1 VSPVRIGY
9 AVSKREWEK
18 KWSSCKLTV
27 TSAAADADL
36 PEVTLWAAFDADHLY
51 LVARVKGP
59 WGLDGHRSWRYGDG
73 LQVVLSP
80 EGTEGET
87 SRYLTLGFSQVAGEP
102 VAVLINRNGRGF
114 LTPAPEGTRLA
125 VVPEDEG
132 ALYRVTVP
140 WAAVAPVHGLLDPAM
155 GLNVTYLAADR
166 EAGPDAPAAPSV
178 LQLVPDQD
186 YDSDT
191 RDRRRV
197 ARVTF
202 DIEGLAKT
210 TVKARPS
217 RTFGSEEDHIS
228 AEIVVFTRRAARCEV
243 VTETRAAARSTDAPL
258 DTTAPA
264 PPPAAPGRRPAS
276 RSVTSHALD
285 PGLNRLKHSWR
296 APRAGPGTYRVS
308 VQVSLRGRPVWESVL
323 SYYNLDPADID
334 RLEERYRQAV
344 GRAGRRLYAS
354 LPSVAARLQWL
365 RDLRGTLDPGEDPEP
380 LRRLFEEAA
389 EMVSALEAGRD
400 PLAGVTGYQRRAFR
414 SRVDGSLQ
422 PYSVHIP
429 PQAAALAR
437 QPRPPHTGLPLLV
450 MLHES
455 GVDDAA
461 AARDPRL
468 VRHLDKYGWLLC
480 APFGRGRSGWYVGDS
495 GRDVVEAVEAA
506 ETTLPVDKKSVFLA
520 GFSMGG
526 FGALAVGLSGLRRF
540 TGLVILSGFVTRPAE
555 AGLRAES
562 PDGAGPDPGADDRQ
576 PAHLFDRAEGVP
588 VFVAHGT
595 HDPAVP
601 VARARELVR
610 RLEEAGAKVTYR
622 EVEGAGHGGYDV
634 WAEVFEWLEQVRQGV
649 RG

>member
-1 VSPVRIGY
+1 VRIGY
-9 AVSKREWEK
+9 AVSKRDWEK
-18 KWSSCKLTV
+18 KWSSWKLTV
-27 TSAAADADL
+27 TSAPADADL

-73 LQVVLSP
+73 LQVILSP
-80 EGTEGET
+80 EGTDGET

-102 VAVLINRNGRGF
+102 VAILINRNGRGL

-132 ALYRVTVP
+132 ALYRMTVP

-155 GLNVTYLAADR
+155 GLNVTYLSADR
-166 EAGPDAPAAPSV
+166 KARLDAPAAPSV
-178 LQLVPDQD
+178 LQLVPDRD

-197 ARVTF
+197 VRVAF
-202 DIEGLAKT
+202 DVEGLAKT

-217 RTFGSEEDHIS
+217 RTFGSAEDDIS
-228 AEIVVFTRRAARCEV
+228 AEIAVFTKRAARCEV
-243 VTETRAAARSTDAPL
+243 VTETSAAAPPA
-258 DTTAPA
+258 APA
-264 PPPAAPGRRPAS
+264 PPRAQAAAGLRRAS

-285 PGLNRLKHSWR
+285 PGLNRLKHNWR
-296 APRAGPGTYRVS
+296 APRAGAGTYRVS

-323 SYYNLDPADID
+323 SYYTLAPADID
-334 RLEERYRQAV
+334 RLEERYRRAV
-344 GRAGRRLYAS
+344 GRAGRRLYGS
-354 LPSVAARLQWL
+354 LPSVAARLRWL
-365 RDLRGTLDPGEDPEP
+365 RDLRRTLDPGEDPEP

-429 PQAAALAR
+429 PQAAVLAR
-437 QPRPPHTGLPLLV
+437 EPRPPHTGLPLLV

-455 GVDDAA
+455 GVDDVA

-468 VRHLDKYGWLLC
+468 VPHLDKYGWLLC

-506 ETTLPVDKKSVFLA
+506 ETTLPVDRKSVFLA

-526 FGALAVGLSGLRRF
+526 FGALAVGLASLRRF
-540 TGLVILSGFVTRPAE
+540 AGLVVLSGFVARPAE
-555 AGLRAES
+555 AGLQAE
-562 PDGAGPDPGADDRQ
+562 GPGGGGPHPGAADRQ
-576 PAHLFDRAEGVP
+576 SALPFDRAENVP
-588 VFVAHGT
+588 VFLAHGT

-601 VARARELVR
+601 VTRVRELIR

-634 WAEVFEWLEQVRQGV
+634 WAEVFEWLEDVRQGV
-649 RG
+649 RD